1 MNNAQVAK
9 LLDAPLLLVTK
20 GGIGSSF
27 DELMLNISLC
37 EKYNL
42 KIAGIILNKVIPEK
56 KDEISRYFQK
66 ALKRLEIPFLGA
78 LPFDMLLAQPTFRDL
93 AQYLDL
99 EILQGQDMCLKHV
112 QNMSIIASNNQLP
125 ELKPYDLVIVSSSR
139 EGLISAIL
147 QQTNSSKI
155 PIGLILTGDPLPSE
169 WMLNELQRSDHF
181 VLSTTRNSQDVLI
194 TLSNFFAKIQSQDT
208 AKIHEAIALVQ
219 KYVDLKHLVRNC
231 IS

>member
-1 MNNAQVAK
+1 
-9 LLDAPLLLVTK
+9 
-20 GGIGSSF
+20 
-27 DELMLNISLC
+27 
-37 EKYNL
+37 
-42 KIAGIILNKVIPEK
+42 
-56 KDEISRYFQK
+56 
-66 ALKRLEIPFLGA
+66 
-78 LPFDMLLAQPTFRDL
+78 
-93 AQYLDL
+93 
-99 EILQGQDMCLKHV
+99 
-112 QNMSIIASNNQLP
+112 MSIIASNNQLP